1 MTAQP
6 AITMQM
12 TDIGLAIIAF
22 VWGQLST
29 QFFFRGW
36 ISFLGIVCCL
46 IGLFRRKRPSRNILY
61 LLWSKLSEAVFFF
74 LILFTGFYILY
85 YRLAYGKTK
94 IEIFVY
100 LISATLRLF
109 FVLPQISRVLDDI
122 WHRVMGPD

>member
-1 MTAQP
+1 
-6 AITMQM
+6 MQM

-109 FVLPQISRVLDDI
+109 FVVPQISRVLDDI